1 MTSLPRSAEIIP
13 QVVRYLFAVGW
24 LSIMVAVS
32 SCAGVTPQENYA
44 HAIRMSIGS
53 KIDDF
58 YNLVTKRPL
67 SERVLPNGSVEYKY
81 RYAGDCV
88 ETYEVD
94 PQTRIIR
101 NASYEGSA
109 KWCNL
114 AP

>member
-1 MTSLPRSAEIIP
+1 MLKNKCLVAIGGI
-13 QVVRYLFAVGW
+13 
-24 LSIMVAVS
+24 SILAAVS

-44 HAIRMSIGS
+44 RAIRMSIGS

-58 YNLVTKRPL
+58 YNLVNKRPL
-67 SERVLPNGSVEYKY
+67 SERVLANGNMEYKY
-81 RYAGDCV
+81 LYAGDCV

-94 PQTRIIR
+94 PQTRIIK